1 MLIHHK
7 YTVYFLLLLNF
18 LRSLKPSRENV
29 LLLNMKYLK
38 VFFFI
43 GLFILLWFL
52 FPLSCFLGSIRIPLT
67 SFTNFLQFTYR
78 FRYFFLWNMAPVLL
92 LFYFSLVPYV
102 AVTMIQILDVM
113 ITVWLLQEHNVII
126 FLFTV
131 PFSNN
136 SFFLVRKIF
145 LSVGEKLK
153 NEHF

>member
-1 MLIHHK
+1 
-7 YTVYFLLLLNF
+7 
-18 LRSLKPSRENV
+18 
-29 LLLNMKYLK
+29 
-38 VFFFI
+38 
-43 GLFILLWFL
+43 
-52 FPLSCFLGSIRIPLT
+52 
-67 SFTNFLQFTYR
+67 
-78 FRYFFLWNMAPVLL
+78 MAPVLL